1 MPELEPWQKV
11 VIEDDRQEY
20 LEWIYKLDGR
30 TNKTHP
36 RYGLY
41 TGLAQQYKDIFAV
54 Y

>member
-30 TNKTHP
+30 DKKSHTLHSV
-36 RYGLY
+36 Y
-41 TGLAQQYKDIFAV
+41 TGLAEKYKGIFAV
-54 Y
+54 